1 MNTAVVNVK
10 VDPRVKKEAQRLAE
24 NLGLSLSGLIN
35 AYLKQIIRT
44 KTVSFSASAEEPSE
58 YLIKSLKESKEDI
71 KAGRVVS
78 FDDPDKTLA
87 FLDKMITNEK
97 KLQKN

>member
-1 MNTAVVNVK
+1 MNTAIVNVK
-10 VDPRVKKEAQRLAE
+10 VDPQVKKQAQKLAGD
-24 NLGLSLSGLIN
+24 LGLSLSGLIN

-78 FDDPDKTLA
+78 FDDPDKALA

>member
-1 MNTAVVNVK
+1 MNTAIVNVK
-10 VDPRVKKEAQRLAE
+10 VDPQVKKQAQKLAGD
-24 NLGLSLSGLIN
+24 LGLSLSGLIN
-35 AYLKQIIRT
+35 SYLKQIIRT

>member
-10 VDPRVKKEAQRLAE
+10 VDPQVKKEAQKLAE
-24 NLGLSLSGLIN
+24 DLGLSLSGLIN

-44 KTVSFSASAEEPSE
+44 KTVSFSTAAEEPSE
-58 YLIKSLKESKEDI
+58 YLIKSLKESKADI
-71 KAGRVVS
+71 EAGRVVS
-78 FDDPDKTLA
+78 FDDPDKALA
-87 FLDKMITNEK
+87 FLDKMITDEK

>member
-10 VDPRVKKEAQRLAE
+10 VDPRVKKEAQKLAAD
-24 NLGLSLSGLIN
+24 LGLSLSGLIN

-58 YLIKSLKESKEDI
+58 FLISALKESKKDI

-78 FDDPDKTLA
+78 FDNPDAALS
-87 FLDKMITNEK
+87 FLDKMIADDK

>member
-1 MNTAVVNVK
+1 MNTAIVNVK

-24 NLGLSLSGLIN
+24 DLGLSLSGLIN

-44 KTVSFSASAEEPSE
+44 KTVSFSTAAEEPSE
-58 YLIKSLKESKEDI
+58 YLINALKESREDI

-78 FDDPDKTLA
+78 FDNPDDALA
-87 FLDKMITNEK
+87 FLDKMIADEK
-97 KLQKN
+97 KLRKN